1 MKNSRTSGDDEI
13 SSVILKAIINF
24 ILEPLAYC
32 VNLSLFYGIVPK
44 LAKTARIIPIYK
56 SGDKNDINN
65 YRPIS
70 ILPTLSKVFEKVVH
84 KRLSGYL
91 DKHNILP
98 LSVRLQETKHYL
110 HGYP

>member
-1 MKNSRTSGDDEI
+1 MT
-13 SSVILKAIINF
+13 
-24 ILEPLAYC
+24 
-32 VNLSLFYGIVPK
+32 
-44 LAKTARIIPIYK
+44 
-56 SGDKNDINN
+56 NN

-91 DKHNILP
+91 DKHNILVP
-98 LSVRLQETKHYL
+98 PQYGKQETKHYL